1 MASGT
6 DGSHRR
12 SGEAGI
18 PLNETTAVMKT
29 ILIPTDFS
37 ENAWHAISYAMNFF
51 KDETCTFYFLHTY
64 SPAFYRMDYVLGGPS
79 FSAIPDVGVDIS
91 LMGLEKTVED
101 VRKTYANPKHSYE
114 VVSSFNTL
122 TDEIEELIADK
133 GVDMVVMGTQGA
145 SGAKEVFL
153 GSNTVFVIRK
163 AKAPVMAIPER
174 VKYHPVRNILFPSD
188 YLTTYKPGE
197 LQPILQMARMHRAR
211 FTLLHVNEEGGLSA
225 GQKDNK
231 AHLERHLEE
240 LDYETVELDGQLM
253 PDAVL
258 RYVEEHPVDLLV
270 MMNRRHSFFERLL
283 VRQNIDQIG
292 FHVQI
297 PFVVVPDTSEN

>member
-1 MASGT
+1 
-6 DGSHRR
+6 
-12 SGEAGI
+12 
-18 PLNETTAVMKT
+18 MKT

-37 ENAWHAISYAMNFF
+37 DNAWHAISYAMNFF
-51 KDETCTFYFLHTY
+51 KDQKCIFYFLHTY
-64 SPAFYRMDYVLGGPS
+64 SPAFFRMDYVLGGPS

-101 VRKTYANPKHSYE
+101 VKKAYDNPNHSYE

-122 TDEIEELIADK
+122 TDEIKELVDK
-133 GVDMVVMGTQGA
+133 KDIDLVVMGTQGA

-153 GSNTVFVIRK
+153 GSNTVFAIRK
-163 AKAPVMAIPER
+163 AAAPIMAIPEK

-188 YLTTYKPGE
+188 YLTRYKPE
-197 LQPILQMARMHRAR
+197 DLQPILEMARIHQAR
-211 FTLLHVNEEGGLSA
+211 FTLLHVNEEEGLSA
-225 GQKDNK
+225 TQKDHK

-240 LDYETVELDGQLM
+240 LEYETVELDGQLM

-258 RYVEEHPVDLLV
+258 RYIEEHPVDLLV

-283 VRQNIDQIG
+283 LRQNIDQIG

-297 PFVVVPDTSEN
+297 PFAVIPDTSESNE

>member
-1 MASGT
+1 
-6 DGSHRR
+6 
-12 SGEAGI
+12 
-18 PLNETTAVMKT
+18 MKT

-37 ENAWHAISYAMNFF
+37 DNAWHAICYAMNFF
-51 KDETCTFYFLHTY
+51 KDEDCTFYLLHTY
-64 SPAFYRMDYVLGGPS
+64 SPAFYRMDYVVGGPS

-101 VRKTYANPKHSYE
+101 VKKAFTNPRHTYE

-122 TDEIEELIADK
+122 TDEVSELVDSK
-133 GVDMVVMGTQGA
+133 GIDLVVMGTQGA

-163 AKAPVMAIPER
+163 AKTPVMAIPEK

-188 YLTTYKPGE
+188 YLTPYKPEE
-197 LQPILQMARMHRAR
+197 LQPVLQMARMHNAR
-211 FTLLHVNEEGGLSA
+211 FTLLHVNEDDGMTAS
-225 GQKDNK
+225 QKDNK

-240 LDYETVELDGQLM
+240 LDYETVELDGALM

-258 RYVEEHPVDLLV
+258 QYIEEHPVDMLV
-270 MMNRRHSFFERLL
+270 MMNRRHSFLERILI
-283 VRQNIDQIG
+283 RQNVDQIG

-297 PFVVVPDTSEN
+297 PFVVVPDSSDLP

>member
-1 MASGT
+1 MKEKT
-6 DGSHRR
+6 
-12 SGEAGI
+12 E
-18 PLNETTAVMKT
+18 MKT

-101 VRKTYANPKHSYE
+101 VKKTYDNPKHRYE

-122 TDEIEELIADK
+122 TDEINELIENKD
-133 GVDMVVMGTQGA
+133 VDLVVMGTQGA

-163 AKAPVMAIPER
+163 ANAAVMAIPER

-188 YLTTYKPGE
+188 YLAQYKPEE
-197 LQPILQMARMHRAR
+197 LKPIVQMARIHQAR
-211 FTLLHVNEEGGLSA
+211 FTLLHVNEEGGLTAS
-225 GQKDNK
+225 QKDHK

-240 LDYETVELDGQLM
+240 LEYETVELEGQLM

-258 RYVEEHPVDLLV
+258 RYCEEHPVDLLV
-270 MMNRRHSFFERLL
+270 MMNRKHSFFERLL
-283 VRQNIDQIG
+283 IRQNIDQIG

-297 PFVVVPDTSEN
+297 PFVVVPDTSEPSE

>member
-1 MASGT
+1 
-6 DGSHRR
+6 
-12 SGEAGI
+12 
-18 PLNETTAVMKT
+18 MKT

-51 KDETCTFYFLHTY
+51 KDEYCTFYLLHTY
-64 SPAFYRMDYVLGGPS
+64 SPAFYRMDYVVGGPA

-101 VRKTYANPKHSYE
+101 IKKTWANTRHRFE

-122 TDEIEELIADK
+122 TDEVNELVSGK
-133 GVDMVVMGTQGA
+133 GIDLVVMGTQGA

-163 AKAPVMAIPER
+163 ARTPVMAIPEK

-188 YLTTYKPGE
+188 YLSAYRPE
-197 LQPILQMARMHRAR
+197 DLEPVLQIARMHQAR
-211 FTLLHVNEEGGLSA
+211 FTLLHVNEVNGLTEV
-225 GQKDNK
+225 QKDNK
-231 AHLERHLEE
+231 SHLERHLEE

-258 RYVEEHPVDLLV
+258 RYIEEHPVDLLV

-283 VRQNIDQIG
+283 IRQNVDQIG

-297 PFVVVPDTSEN
+297 PFVVVPDTSETS

>member
-1 MASGT
+1 
-6 DGSHRR
+6 
-12 SGEAGI
+12 
-18 PLNETTAVMKT
+18 MKT

-51 KDETCTFYFLHTY
+51 KDERCTFYLLHTY
-64 SPAFYRMDYVLGGPS
+64 SPAFYRMDYVIGGPS

-91 LMGLEKTVED
+91 LMGLEKTVADIRE
-101 VRKTYANPKHSYE
+101 TYDNPNHQYE

-122 TDEIEELIADK
+122 TDEIRDLVKKKHIDL
-133 GVDMVVMGTQGA
+133 VVMGTQGA

-163 AKAPVMAIPER
+163 GLAPVMAIPEK
-174 VKYHPVRNILFPSD
+174 VKYHPVRNMLFPSD
-188 YLTTYKPGE
+188 YLARYSAESLNTV
-197 LQPILQMARMHRAR
+197 LQVARMHQAR
-211 FTLLHVNEEGGLSA
+211 VTLLHVMEEGGLS
-225 GQKDNK
+225 GVQKEHK

-240 LDYETVELDGQLM
+240 LDYETVELEGELM

-258 RYVEEHPVDLLV
+258 EYIDAHPVDLLV
-270 MMNRRHSFFERLL
+270 MMNRKHSFLERMMI
-283 VRQNIDQIG
+283 RQNIDRIG

-297 PFVVVPDTSEN
+297 PLLVIPTSADS

>member
-1 MASGT
+1 
-6 DGSHRR
+6 
-12 SGEAGI
+12 
-18 PLNETTAVMKT
+18 MKT

-37 ENAWHAISYAMNFF
+37 DNAWHAISYAMNFF
-51 KDETCTFYFLHTY
+51 KDEQCQFYFLHTY
-64 SPAFYRMDYVLGGPS
+64 SPSFYRMDYVLGGPS

-101 VRKTYANPKHSYE
+101 VKKTYANPRHSYE
-114 VVSSFNTL
+114 IVSSFNTL
-122 TDEIEELIADK
+122 TDEIEELVRKK
-133 GVDMVVMGTQGA
+133 GIDMVVMGTQGA

-163 AKAPVMAIPER
+163 ASISVMAIPEK

-188 YLTTYKPGE
+188 YMAAYKPEE
-197 LQPILQMARMHRAR
+197 LQPILRMARMHQAR
-211 FTLLHVNEEGGLSA
+211 FTLLHVNEENGLSPA
-225 GQKDNK
+225 QKDNK

-253 PDAVL
+253 PNAVL
-258 RYVEEHPVDLLV
+258 RYIDEHPVDLLV
-270 MMNRRHSFFERLL
+270 MMNRRHSFFERLI

-297 PFVVVPDTSEN
+297 PFVVVPDSSESNQ

>member
-1 MASGT
+1 
-6 DGSHRR
+6 
-12 SGEAGI
+12 
-18 PLNETTAVMKT
+18 MKT

-51 KDETCTFYFLHTY
+51 KDEYCTFYLLHTY
-64 SPAFYRMDYVLGGPS
+64 SPAFYRMDYVVGGPA

-101 VRKTYANPKHSYE
+101 IKKTWANTRHRFE

-122 TDEIEELIADK
+122 TDEVNELVSGK
-133 GVDMVVMGTQGA
+133 GIDLVVMGTQGA

-163 AKAPVMAIPER
+163 ARTPVMAIPEK

-188 YLTTYKPGE
+188 YLSAYKPE
-197 LQPILQMARMHRAR
+197 DLEPVLQIARMHQAR
-211 FTLLHVNEEGGLSA
+211 FTLLHVNEVNGLTEV
-225 GQKDNK
+225 QKDNK
-231 AHLERHLEE
+231 SHLERHLEE

-258 RYVEEHPVDLLV
+258 RYIEEHPVDLLV

-283 VRQNIDQIG
+283 IRQNVDQIG

-297 PFVVVPDTSEN
+297 PFVVVPDTSETS

>member
-1 MASGT
+1 M
-6 DGSHRR
+6 R
-12 SGEAGI
+12 
-18 PLNETTAVMKT
+18 T

-37 ENAWHAISYAMNFF
+37 VNAWHAISYAMNFF
-51 KDETCTFYFLHTY
+51 KDEQCTFYLLHTY

-101 VRKTYANPKHSYE
+101 VRKAFANPRHSFE

-122 TDEIEELIADK
+122 TDEVNELIGSK
-133 GVDMVVMGTQGA
+133 GIDLVVMGTQGA

-163 AKAPVMAIPER
+163 ARAPVMAIPEK

-188 YLTTYKPGE
+188 YLAAYKPGD
-197 LQPILQMARMHRAR
+197 LQPVLQLARMHSAR
-211 FTLLHVNEEGGLSA
+211 FTLLHVNEENGLTRA
-225 GQKDNK
+225 QKDNK

-240 LDYETVELDGQLM
+240 LEYETVELDGALM

-258 RYVEEHPVDLLV
+258 TYIEEHPVDLLV
-270 MMNRRHSFFERLL
+270 MMNRRHSFLERLL

-297 PFVVVPDTSEN
+297 PFVVVPDTSETS

>member
-1 MASGT
+1 M
-6 DGSHRR
+6 R
-12 SGEAGI
+12 
-18 PLNETTAVMKT
+18 T

-101 VRKTYANPKHSYE
+101 VKKTYSNPKHRFE

-122 TDEIEELIADK
+122 TDEVSELVDSK
-133 GVDMVVMGTQGA
+133 GIDLVVMGTQGA

-163 AKAPVMAIPER
+163 ARTPIMAIPEK

-188 YLTTYKPGE
+188 YLAAYKPE
-197 LQPILQMARMHRAR
+197 DLQPVLQMARMHQAR
-211 FTLLHVNEEGGLSA
+211 FTLLHVNEVNGLTEA
-225 GQKDNK
+225 QKDNK
-231 AHLERHLEE
+231 SHLELQLEE
-240 LDYETVELDGQLM
+240 LDYETVQLDGQLM
-253 PDAVL
+253 PDVVL
-258 RYVEEHPVDLLV
+258 RYIEEHPVDLLV
-270 MMNRRHSFFERLL
+270 MMNRKHSFFERLL

-292 FHVQI
+292 FHVKI
-297 PFVVVPDTSEN
+297 PFVVVPDTSET

>member
-1 MASGT
+1 
-6 DGSHRR
+6 
-12 SGEAGI
+12 
-18 PLNETTAVMKT
+18 MKT

-51 KDETCTFYFLHTY
+51 KDEYCTFYLLHTY
-64 SPAFYRMDYVLGGPS
+64 SPAFYRMDYVVGGPA

-101 VRKTYANPKHSYE
+101 IKKTWANIRHRFE

-122 TDEIEELIADK
+122 TDEVNELVSGK
-133 GVDMVVMGTQGA
+133 GIDLVVMGTQGA

-163 AKAPVMAIPER
+163 ARTPVMAIPEK

-188 YLTTYKPGE
+188 YLSAYRPE
-197 LQPILQMARMHRAR
+197 DLEPVLQIARMHQAR
-211 FTLLHVNEEGGLSA
+211 FTLLHVNEVNGLTEV
-225 GQKDNK
+225 QKDNK
-231 AHLERHLEE
+231 SHLERHLEE

-258 RYVEEHPVDLLV
+258 RYIEEHPVDLLV

-283 VRQNIDQIG
+283 IRQNVDQIG

-297 PFVVVPDTSEN
+297 PFVVVPDTSETS

>member
-1 MASGT
+1 
-6 DGSHRR
+6 
-12 SGEAGI
+12 
-18 PLNETTAVMKT
+18 MKT
-29 ILIPTDFS
+29 ILIPTVFS
-37 ENAWHAISYAMNFF
+37 DNAWHAISYAMNFF
-51 KDETCTFYFLHTY
+51 KDQKCTFYFLHTY
-64 SPAFYRMDYVLGGPS
+64 SPAFYRMDYVVGGPS

-101 VRKTYANPKHSYE
+101 VKKAYDNPNHSYE

-122 TDEIEELIADK
+122 TDEIKELVDK
-133 GVDMVVMGTQGA
+133 KDIDLVVMGTQGA

-153 GSNTVFVIRK
+153 GSNTVFTIRK
-163 AKAPVMAIPER
+163 AAAPIMAIPEK

-188 YLTTYKPGE
+188 YLTRYKPE
-197 LQPILQMARMHRAR
+197 DLQPILEMARIHQAR
-211 FTLLHVNEEGGLSA
+211 FTLLHVNEEEGLSA
-225 GQKDNK
+225 AQKDHK

-240 LDYETVELDGQLM
+240 LEYETVELDGQLM

-258 RYVEEHPVDLLV
+258 RYIEEHPVDLLV

-283 VRQNIDQIG
+283 LRQNIDQIG

-297 PFVVVPDTSEN
+297 PFAVIPDTAETNE

>member
-1 MASGT
+1 M
-6 DGSHRR
+6 R
-12 SGEAGI
+12 
-18 PLNETTAVMKT
+18 T

-37 ENAWHAISYAMNFF
+37 DNAWHAISYAMNFF
-51 KDETCTFYFLHTY
+51 KDEQCTFYLLHTY

-101 VRKTYANPKHSYE
+101 VRKAFANPRHSFE

-122 TDEIEELIADK
+122 TDEVNELIGSK
-133 GVDMVVMGTQGA
+133 GIDLVVMGTQGA

-163 AKAPVMAIPER
+163 ARAPVMAIPEK

-188 YLTTYKPGE
+188 YLAAYKPGD
-197 LQPILQMARMHRAR
+197 LQPVLQLARMHSAR
-211 FTLLHVNEEGGLSA
+211 FTLLHVNEENGLTRA
-225 GQKDNK
+225 QKDNK

-240 LDYETVELDGQLM
+240 LEYETVELDGALM

-258 RYVEEHPVDLLV
+258 TYIEEHPVDLLV
-270 MMNRRHSFFERLL
+270 MMNRRHSFLERLL

-297 PFVVVPDTSEN
+297 PFVVVPDTSETS